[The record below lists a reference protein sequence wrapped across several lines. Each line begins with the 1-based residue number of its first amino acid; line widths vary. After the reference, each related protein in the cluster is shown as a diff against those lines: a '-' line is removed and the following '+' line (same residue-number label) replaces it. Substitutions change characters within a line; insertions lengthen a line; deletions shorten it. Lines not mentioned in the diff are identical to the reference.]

1 MARKSAAELNALAEK
16 DADES
21 AEATTKGADLS
32 EITQVAERMVEM
44 DAKIQE
50 LKDEG
55 KALAE
60 ERRTLATVT
69 LPEMMKSV
77 GDHGLTE
84 FLLNS
89 GHGVKIK
96 PLVDASIPSK
106 SAIEKEK
113 DPVKKSEM
121 MDRQKKCFQALR
133 NRKAGDLI
141 KSTLVISAGR
151 GTTAQV
157 KAVLKVIKAEKLAWK
172 RDQMVAPATLVKWI
186 KERLEK
192 GLEVDTDTFKIFNGL
207 EAKITKP
214 KKK

>member
-1 MARKSAAELNALAEK
+1 MAKRQSAAELNAVAEK

-21 AEATTKGADLS
+21 AEAKAADLS
-32 EITQVAERMVEM
+32 EITHVAEQMVNM
-44 DAKIQE
+44 DAEIE
-50 LKDEG
+50 DLKDRG

-77 GDHGLTE
+77 GENGIKTFTLD
-84 FLLNS
+84 S
-89 GHGVKIK
+89 GHGVEIK
-96 PLVDASIPSK
+96 PLVAASIPSK
-106 SAIEKEK
+106 SAINAEK
-113 DPVKKSEM
+113 DPLKKSEM
-121 MDRQKKCFQALR
+121 EQRQKACFTALR

-172 RDQMVAPATLVKWI
+172 RDQAVAPATLVKWI
-186 KERLEK
+186 KERLAA
-192 GLEVDTDTFKIFNGL
+192 GLAVDTETFKIFDGV

-214 KKK
+214 KTK